1 MENYR
6 KEVRKFY
13 EELRDQGNL
22 SSNLLYPTCAKI
34 RDECL
39 ILFKMGASSND
50 LRTLK
55 EFMGLNYRE
64 VLLERTIM
72 SYEPDKFKPLVFYL
86 TRKGY
91 NTGFKYIELLAWLIG
106 FQTRPYPIYRASKGG
121 FSELSSVYLNP
132 IPYVEDNKVLLA
144 DNKPEARSSD
154 QENNIEILQYFEQD
168 VYKHKQQYI
177 QLEYPNGIKVTVD
190 SNNFDL
196 IRNLIH
202 LIK

>member
-6 KEVRKFY
+6 KEVRKLY

-34 RDECL
+34 RNECL
-39 ILFKMGASSND
+39 VLFKMGMYAND

-55 EFMGLNYRE
+55 EFMGLNNRE
-64 VLLERTIM
+64 VLLDKTIM
-72 SYEPDKFKPLVFYL
+72 SFEPDKFKPLVYYL
-86 TRKGY
+86 SKDCY
-91 NTGFKYIELLAWLIG
+91 NAGFKYIELLALLIG
-106 FQTRPYPIYRASKGG
+106 FKTRPYPIYRASKGG

-132 IPYVEDNKVLLA
+132 VPYVEEKKLVAA
-144 DNKPEARSSD
+144 DNNVDDQNSD
-154 QENNIEILQYFEQD
+154 QENNIEILHYFEEE
-168 VYKHKQQYI
+168 VYKHKQQHI

-190 SNNFDL
+190 SNNFGL